1 MSNKNSVTTSLNLF
15 FIGDL
20 FYKLF
25 ISYLLFLFVPLVFK
39 TVTLSYFAYV
49 IIVVI
54 SSAIYDNLTSGHL
67 VSFFTNIFNF
77 IIIAIIY
84 IFYKSFI

>member
-15 FIGDL
+15 VIGDL

-25 ISYLLFLFVPLVFK
+25 ISYLLILFVPLVFK

-54 SSAIYDNLTSGHL
+54 SSAIYDNLTSGPL